1 MTGLRAGAGVN
12 GVNVVS
18 VFSPA
23 KINLFLAIT
32 GRRADGFH
40 DLVSVVAPLDFGDDL
55 RVETQPGG
63 AFSLSCDVAD
73 VPLDETNLV
82 LRAARA
88 FRETSGWSEGA
99 KFSLT
104 KRVPMGAGLGGG
116 SSNATAA
123 LRALNA
129 LAGEPLSEAM
139 LAEIAAK
146 LGSDCVLFLKDAP
159 VVMRGRG
166 ERIEA
171 LPSEAAGRLRGRRL
185 LVFKPAI
192 GIATVWA
199 YGQMA
204 KSAPGSYLPSGDA
217 EARLRGWLGN
227 PAARAEELLF
237 NNMEAAAFA
246 KYLTL
251 PVMLARLRKEFGV
264 AAGMSG
270 SGSACFALL
279 EEKDSNEPLVAR
291 IREGWGDE
299 VFVIETRIR

>member
-1 MTGLRAGAGVN
+1 LGRRGGVN

-40 DLVSVVAPLDFGDDL
+40 ELVSVVAPLDFGDEL
-55 RVETQPGG
+55 RVEAVDGG
-63 AFSLSCDVAD
+63 DFSLTCGVAD

-88 FRETSGWSEGA
+88 FREASGWSGGA
-99 KFSLT
+99 TFSLT

-123 LRALNA
+123 LKALNA
-129 LAGEPLSEAM
+129 LAGEPLSEAK

-159 VVMRGRG
+159 LVMRGRG
-166 ERIEA
+166 ERIEE
-171 LPSEAAGRLRGRRL
+171 LPAEAAARLRGRRL
-185 LVFKPAI
+185 LVFKPAV
-192 GIATVWA
+192 GIATAWA
-199 YGQMA
+199 YGQMVKA
-204 KSAPGSYLPSGDA
+204 APGSYLPSGDA
-217 EARLRGWLGN
+217 EARLGTWLEN
-227 PAARAEELLF
+227 PAAPAEELLF
-237 NNMEAAAFA
+237 NNMEARAFA

-251 PVMLARLRKEFGV
+251 PVMLAWLRKEFGV

-279 EEKDSNEPLVAR
+279 GEKDASGPLVAR

-299 VFVIETRIR
+299 VFAIETRIR